1 MRLRLFLIL
10 MALVPSILFSQT
22 TSISPYSGFG
32 LGELAPQGYDQSFA
46 MGGTGIGFNDSL
58 SVNPMNPASYNNFKK
73 HNPIFQV
80 GYKGQYLRVSS
91 DINSEILNNGT
102 INNIS
107 LGFKIA
113 KKMGWAIGF
122 NPATT
127 VGYKL
132 IVGEKFTDADGNT
145 FPVTYSFEGDGGY
158 TKIYTGL
165 SYQLFEKTD
174 SIVGKISSL
183 SVGVNMNIFT
193 GNKNSIYDVVYN
205 SGDFSYYNTRFKES
219 QVITAFGF
227 DLGLQY
233 QTYLKKISRTNF
245 INLSLGV
252 SFNIP
257 KTMNTRWETNY
268 FTYSYDAT
276 GQIVPQDT
284 IFFSD
289 ELKGKSFIPLRMGI
303 GMMLD
308 FSGKL
313 QIGIDY
319 EEQNWDDYYQ
329 TVEGVDG
336 KIRNESL
343 SNTFRFSAGLQ
354 YTITPMNQRK
364 MNTPY
369 LTMIMFR
376 LGGRYSTNYLKFEDY
391 QLKDKALSAGFNFPL
406 SKSQSYSSI
415 NLGMEFGTQGTIENG
430 LLQQDYFNFMIGL
443 TLLPH
448 RFNKWFVK
456 RKYN

>member
-1 MRLRLFLIL
+1 
-10 MALVPSILFSQT
+10 MAIMPSILFGQT

-32 LGELAPQGYDQSFA
+32 LGEIAPQGYDQSFA

-58 SVNPMNPASYNNFKK
+58 SINPMNPASYNNFKK

-80 GYKGQYLRVSS
+80 AYKGQILRVSS
-91 DINSEILNNGT
+91 AINSEQLQNGT
-102 INNIS
+102 LNNIS
-107 LGFKIA
+107 LGFRVGDKI
-113 KKMGWAIGF
+113 GWAIGF

-127 VGYKL
+127 VGYKI
-132 IVGEKFTDADGNT
+132 IVGESFTDADGKT
-145 FPVTYSFEGDGGY
+145 FPVYYSFEGDGGY
-158 TKIYTGL
+158 SKIYTGL
-165 SYQLFEKTD
+165 SYQLFQKNDTT
-174 SIVGKISSL
+174 VGKISSL
-183 SVGVNMNIFT
+183 SVGLNVNLYT
-193 GNKNSIYDVVYN
+193 GNKRSLYDVIYG
-205 SGDFSYYNTRFKES
+205 SGDFSYYNTRYLES
-219 QVITAFGF
+219 QIITAFGF

-233 QTYLKKISRTNF
+233 QTYLKKVSKTDF

-257 KTMNTRWETNY
+257 KTMNTRWESNY
-268 FTYSYDAT
+268 FTYSYDAL
-276 GQIVPQDT
+276 GQVLPQDT
-284 IFFSD
+284 IFYS
-289 ELKGKSFIPLRMGI
+289 EEIKGKSFIPLRLGI

-313 QIGIDY
+313 QIGLDY

-329 TVEGVDG
+329 SIDGLDG
-336 KIRNESL
+336 KIRNETL
-343 SNTFRFSAGLQ
+343 TNTFRFSAGLQ

-364 MNTPY
+364 INTSY
-369 LTMIMFR
+369 LKMIMFR

-391 QLKDKALSAGFNFPL
+391 QLIDKAVSAGFNFPL

-415 NLGMEFGTQGTIENG
+415 NFGMEFGTQGTQENG